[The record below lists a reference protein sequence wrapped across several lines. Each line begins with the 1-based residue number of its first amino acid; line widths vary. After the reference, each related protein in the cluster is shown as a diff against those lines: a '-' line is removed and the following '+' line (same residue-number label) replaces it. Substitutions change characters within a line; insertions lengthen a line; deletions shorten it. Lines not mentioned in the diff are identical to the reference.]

1 MVQQRASVKAN
12 SKHGA
17 KVEVLSKNPSLNH
30 PHIAALYGL
39 EEFEGRGLLV
49 WSRFHSTTSP
59 ITLLMNWT
67 RPAK

>member
-49 WSRFHSTTSP
+49 WS
-59 ITLLMNWT
+59 
-67 RPAK
+67 